1 MSLMSGL
8 HVGATGLRTSQNA
21 LNTVAHNLSNVE
33 TEGYTRQQVSQSD
46 NIYNT
51 ISYQYAGVSRQ
62 QVGLGV
68 YFSET
73 KRVRDVFL
81 DRTYRQENGRSSF
94 YEVQAEAI
102 EEIEDIIGEMQGE
115 EFEQALVNLWETVQ
129 ELAKDPTSSVNQSA
143 FVRRAA
149 QFIERSNAVYS
160 ALSDYQ
166 DDMNLTVKNQVDK
179 INEYGQK
186 IKELNDK
193 IVSIEAAGVE
203 KANDLQD
210 ERDYYLDELSSLAN
224 ITYSEDSWGYVNV
237 KLEGVDFIKND
248 MVYEVAL
255 ETDDET
261 GFYTPYWKQLANYTL
276 DHNGNKV
283 YHIEGAE
290 VFDLL
295 KPIQTE
301 LNTDIGSLK
310 GILLARG
317 DHRATFEDLQDSAYY
332 NASIDPS
339 IMMKFQAEFDQLVSS
354 VVTSINDVL
363 ANAANA
369 SDGYLWDAKQNAP
382 LQIFV
387 QVSPDT
393 GSALDKGWITSNIDI
408 NTELVQQPGL
418 LGFMRSDGKAD
429 YDTTEALAMLFEEQ
443 KYYLNPNTTSPT
455 TFTGYYTDMVSQ
467 LANEG
472 SVYKSI
478 STTQQQTALSAENA
492 RTQVVG
498 VSSDEELQ
506 FMIMFQNAYNASSRY
521 INALSEMLG
530 TLINTMGA

>member
-8 HVGATGLRTSQNA
+8 HVGATGIRTSQNA

-33 TEGYTRQQVSQSD
+33 TEGYTRQQVSQAD
-46 NIYNT
+46 GIYNT

-81 DRTYRQENGRSSF
+81 DRTYRQENGRCSF
-94 YEVQAEAI
+94 YEVQAEAV

-115 EFEQALVNLWETVQ
+115 DFEQALTNLWETVQ

-149 QFIERSNAVYS
+149 QFIERSNAVYA

-166 DDMNLTVKNQVDK
+166 DDMNLTIKNHVDK
-179 INEYGQK
+179 INEYGKK
-186 IKELNDK
+186 IQELNDK
-193 IVSIEAAGVE
+193 IVAIESAGVE
-203 KANDLQD
+203 KANDLKD
-210 ERDYYLDELSSLAN
+210 ERDYYIDQLSGLAN
-224 ITYSEDSWGYVNV
+224 ISYSEDSWGYVNV

-248 MVYEVAL
+248 VVYEISLDTNA
-255 ETDDET
+255 DT
-261 GFYTPYWKQLANYTL
+261 GFHTPYWSQLANYTL

-290 VFDLL
+290 VYDLL
-295 KPIQTE
+295 KPIETE
-301 LNTDIGSLK
+301 LNTDIGGLK
-310 GILLARG
+310 GVLLARG
-317 DHRATFEDLQDSAYY
+317 DHRGEAKDLQDYEYY
-332 NASIDPS
+332 NSTIEPS
-339 IMMKFQAEFDQLVSS
+339 IVMNFQAEFDQLVSA

-363 ANAANA
+363 AGA
-369 SDGYLWDAKQNAP
+369 SSQADGYLWDSTNNRP
-382 LQIFV
+382 LQLFV

-393 GSALDKGWITSNIDI
+393 GSSLDKGWTTANIAI

-418 LGFMRSDGKAD
+418 LGFMRADGRAD
-429 YDTTEALAMLFEEQ
+429 YDTTEALALLFEDQ
-443 KYYLNPNTTSPT
+443 KYYVNPNTTSPT
-455 TFTGYYTDMVSQ
+455 TFAGYYTEMVSQ

-472 SVYKSI
+472 SVYRSI
-478 STTQQQTALSAENA
+478 TTTQQQTTLAAENA

-521 INALSEMLG
+521 INALSEMLA

>member
-8 HVGATGLRTSQNA
+8 YVGSTGLRTSQNA

-33 TEGYTRQQVSQSD
+33 TTGYTRQQVSQSD
-46 NIYNT
+46 SIYNT

-94 YEVQAEAI
+94 YDLQTEAV
-102 EEIEDIIGEMQGE
+102 EEIETIIGEMQGE
-115 EFEQALVNLWETVQ
+115 DFEQALVNLWETVQ

-143 FVRRAA
+143 FVRRAS
-149 QFIERSNAVYS
+149 QFIERSNAVYD
-160 ALSDYQ
+160 ALCDYQ
-166 DDMNLTVKNQVDK
+166 DDMNITVKNYVDK
-179 INEYGQK
+179 INEYGNK

-193 IVSIEAAGVE
+193 IVSIESAGVE
-203 KANDLQD
+203 KANDLKD

-224 ITYSEDSWGYVNV
+224 ISYSEDSWGYVSV
-237 KLEGVDFIKND
+237 KLEGVDFVKND
-248 MVYEVAL
+248 MVYEIKLKA
-255 ETDDET
+255 DNDT
-261 GFYTPYWKQLANYTL
+261 GFYTPYWEQLANYTL
-276 DHNGNKV
+276 DANGNRV

-295 KPIQTE
+295 KPIETE
-301 LNTDIGSLK
+301 LNTDIGGLK
-310 GILLARG
+310 GVLLARG
-317 DHRATFEDLQDSAYY
+317 DHRGTFKDLENTEYY
-332 NASIDPS
+332 NAYIEPS
-339 IMMKFQAEFDQLVSS
+339 IVMNFQAEFDRLVST
-354 VVTSINDVL
+354 VVTKINGVL
-363 ANAANA
+363 ADA
-369 SDGYLWDAKQNAP
+369 SDAGRNYLWDGKNNAP
-382 LQIFV
+382 LQLFV

-393 GSALDKGWITSNIDI
+393 GSALDKGWTTSNIAI

-418 LGFMRSDGKAD
+418 LEFMKADGKAD
-429 YDTTEALAMLFEEQ
+429 YDTTKALAMLFED
-443 KYYLNPNTTSPT
+443 KSYYLNPNTTSPA
-455 TFTGYYTDMVSQ
+455 TFSGFYTDMVSQ

-472 SVYKSI
+472 SVLRSI
-478 STTQQQTALSAENA
+478 STTQQQTAAAAENA

-506 FMIMFQNAYNASSRY
+506 FMIMYQNAYNASSRY
-521 INALSEMLG
+521 INTLSEMLA

>member
-33 TEGYTRQQVSQSD
+33 TTGYTRQQVSQSD
-46 NIYNT
+46 SIYNT

-94 YEVQAEAI
+94 YDVQAGAI

-203 KANDLQD
+203 KANDLKD
-210 ERDYYLDELSSLAN
+210 ERDFYLDELSSMAN

-248 MVYEVAL
+248 MVYEIAL

-261 GFYTPYWKQLANYTL
+261 GFYIPYWQQLANYTL

-301 LNTDIGSLK
+301 LNTDIGGLK
-310 GILLARG
+310 GTLLARG
-317 DHRATFEDLQDSAYY
+317 DHRGTYEDLQDHAYY
-332 NASIDPS
+332 NAHIEPS
-339 IMMKFQAEFDQLVSS
+339 IMMNFQAEFDQLVSS
-354 VVTSINDVL
+354 VVTNINNVI
-363 ANAANA
+363 A
-369 SDGYLWDAKQNAP
+369 SASNSADGYLWDANKNAP

-393 GSALDKGWITSNIDI
+393 GSPLDKGWITSNIEI
-408 NTELVQQPGL
+408 NKELVQQPGL
-418 LGFMRSDGKAD
+418 LGFMRGDGKAD

-478 STTQQQTALSAENA
+478 SITQQQTALAAENS
-492 RTQVVG
+492 RTQIVG

>member
-33 TEGYTRQQVSQSD
+33 TSGYTRQQVTQAD

-51 ISYQYAGVSRQ
+51 ISYQFAGVSRQ

-81 DRTYRQENGRSSF
+81 DRTYRQENGRCSF
-94 YEVQAEAI
+94 YEVQTEAV

-115 EFEQALVNLWETVQ
+115 DFEQALTNLWETVQ

-149 QFIERSNAVYS
+149 QFIERSNAVYT

-166 DDMNLTVKNQVDK
+166 DDMNLTVKNHVDK
-179 INEYGQK
+179 INEYGRK
-186 IKELNDK
+186 IQELNDR
-193 IVSIEAAGVE
+193 IVEIEAAGVE
-203 KANDLQD
+203 KANDLKD
-210 ERDYYLDELSSLAN
+210 ERDYYLDELSALAN
-224 ITYSEDSWGYVNV
+224 ISYSEDSWGYVNV

-248 MVYEVAL
+248 IVYEIKL

-261 GFYTPYWKQLANYTL
+261 GFYTPYWEQLANYTL
-276 DHNGNKV
+276 DQNGNKV
-283 YHIEGAE
+283 YHTEGAL

-295 KPIQTE
+295 KPIETE
-301 LNTDIGSLK
+301 LNTDIGGLK
-310 GILLARG
+310 GTLLARG
-317 DHRATFEDLQDSAYY
+317 DHRGTAEDLQDSAYY
-332 NASIDPS
+332 NSNIEPS
-339 IMMKFQAEFDQLVSS
+339 ILMNFQAEFDQLVSA
-354 VVTSINDVL
+354 VVTSINNVL
-363 ANAANA
+363 ANAADA
-369 SDGYLWDAKQNAP
+369 GSGYLWDADTNTP
-382 LQIFV
+382 LQVFV

-393 GSALDKGWITSNIDI
+393 GSNLDKGWTTSNIAI

-418 LGFMRSDGKAD
+418 LGFMKTDGKAD
-429 YDTTEALAMLFEEQ
+429 YDTTEALMLLFEDQ

-455 TFTGYYTDMVSQ
+455 NFSGYYTDMVSQ

-472 SVYKSI
+472 SVYRSI
-478 STTQQQTALSAENA
+478 TTTQQQTTLSAENA

-506 FMIMFQNAYNASSRY
+506 FMIMYQNAYNASSRY

>member
-33 TEGYTRQQVSQSD
+33 TEGYTRQQVSQADS
-46 NIYNT
+46 IYNT

-94 YEVQAEAI
+94 YEVQSEAI

-149 QFIERSNAVYS
+149 QFVERSNAVYT
-160 ALSDYQ
+160 ALSEYQ
-166 DDMNLTVKNQVDK
+166 DDMNLTVENQVKK

-193 IVSIEAAGVE
+193 IVSIESAGVE
-203 KANDLQD
+203 KANDLKD
-210 ERDYYLDELSSLAN
+210 ERDFYLDELSSLTN
-224 ITYSEDSWGYVNV
+224 ISYSEDSWGYVNV
-237 KLEGVDFIKND
+237 KIEGVDFIKND
-248 MVYEVAL
+248 MVYEIAL
-255 ETDDET
+255 ERNDDT
-261 GFYTPYWKQLANYTL
+261 GFYTPYWTQLANYTL

-295 KPIQTE
+295 KPIETE
-301 LNTDIGSLK
+301 LNTDIGGLK

-317 DHRATFEDLQDSAYY
+317 DHRGTFRDLEDSAYY
-332 NASIDPS
+332 NSNIAPS
-339 IMMKFQAEFDQLVSS
+339 VMMNFQAEFDRLVST

-369 SDGYLWDAKQNAP
+369 ADNYLWDKDTNAP
-382 LQIFV
+382 LQLFV

-393 GSALDKGWITSNIDI
+393 GSSLDKGWTTANIGI
-408 NTELVQQPGL
+408 NTELVQEPGR
-418 LGFMRSDGKAD
+418 LGFMRGDGKAD

-467 LANEG
+467 LANDG
-472 SVYKSI
+472 SVYRSI
-478 STTQQQTALSAENA
+478 TTTQQQTALAAESA
-492 RTQVVG
+492 RTQIVG

-521 INALSEMLG
+521 INALSEMLA

>member
-8 HVGATGLRTSQNA
+8 YVGATGLRTSQNA

-33 TEGYTRQQVSQSD
+33 TTGYTRQQVSQSD
-46 NIYNT
+46 SIYNT
-51 ISYQYAGVSRQ
+51 ISYQFAGVSRQ

-81 DRTYRQENGRSSF
+81 DRTYRQENGRCSF

-115 EFEQALVNLWETVQ
+115 DFEQALVNLWETVQ

-149 QFIERSNAVYS
+149 QFIERSNAVYT

-193 IVSIEAAGVE
+193 IVSIESAGVE
-203 KANDLQD
+203 KANDLKD
-210 ERDYYLDELSSLAN
+210 ERDFYLDELSSLAN

-248 MVYEVAL
+248 IVYEIKL
-255 ETDDET
+255 EADDET
-261 GFYTPYWKQLANYTL
+261 GFYTPYWEQLANYTL
-276 DHNGNKV
+276 DQNGNRV

-295 KPIQTE
+295 KPIETE
-301 LNTDIGSLK
+301 LNTDIGGLK

-317 DHRATFEDLQDSAYY
+317 DHRGTFEDLEDSAYY
-332 NASIDPS
+332 NSHIDPS
-339 IMMKFQAEFDQLVSS
+339 IMMKFQAEFDRLVSS
-354 VVTSINDVL
+354 VVTKINGVL
-363 ANAANA
+363 ASAADAGSN
-369 SDGYLWDAKQNAP
+369 YLWDAKTNSA
-382 LQIFV
+382 LQVFV

-393 GSALDKGWITSNIDI
+393 GSTLDKGWTTSNIAI

-418 LGFMRSDGKAD
+418 LGFMRADGKAD
-429 YDTTEALAMLFEEQ
+429 YDTTEALAMLFEDRS
-443 KYYLNPNTTSPT
+443 YYLNPNTTSPT

-472 SVYKSI
+472 SVYRSI
-478 STTQQQTALSAENA
+478 TTTQQQTALSAENA

-506 FMIMFQNAYNASSRY
+506 YMIMFQNAYNASSRY
-521 INALSEMLG
+521 INALSEMLS
-530 TLINTMGA
+530 TLINTMGS